1 MILREMSFYPTVYDS
16 SCEELSLKEIANL
29 LEKHGHPGEATL
41 WMKVML
47 QYSDHEH
54 NSSPTL

>member
-1 MILREMSFYPTVYDS
+1 MSFYPTVYDS

-47 QYSDHEH
+47 HYSDHEH